1 MTLRLL
7 QHRVDDGKR
16 SVIADDGRSARI
28 LSGVGSTRELA
39 LRAIDAGE
47 TIAETVARLGAGGE
61 VNTAAEFAAGRI
73 IAPIDHEDPAHL
85 LMTGT
90 GLTHLGSA
98 DARDQ
103 MHKMSAT
110 EKQTDSMRMFLEGV
124 ERGKPAEGET
134 GCQPEWFYKG
144 DGSQL
149 VPPGQPLAMPSFA
162 QDGGEEP
169 ELAGVYLIGP
179 DGAPYRI
186 GFALANEFSDHVTE
200 RHNYLW
206 LAHSKLR
213 QASLGPELL
222 VGSPPDHVEGA
233 SRIRRNGSVVWE
245 KPFLSGEA
253 NMCHSLANLE
263 WHHFKYAQFCRP
275 GDIHVHFFGT
285 ATLSFSDD
293 FRTEP
298 GDEFEIEASPFTL
311 PLRNRLVRS
320 EQQQPAVR
328 VL

>member
-1 MTLRLL
+1 MNFRLL
-7 QHRVDDGKR
+7 QHRAEDGTR
-16 SVIADDGRSARI
+16 SVIAADAQSARTVN
-28 LSGVGSTRELA
+28 GVASTRELA
-39 LRAIDAGE
+39 LRAIDSGVSL
-47 TIAETVARLGAGGE
+47 AEMVSRLGLGGE
-61 VNTAAEFAAGRI
+61 VDPVAELAAGRI

-103 MHKMSAT
+103 MHKMSAS
-110 EKQTDSMRMFLEGV
+110 EKQTDSMRIFLEGV
-124 ERGKPAEGET
+124 ERGKPADGET

-169 ELAGVYLIGP
+169 ELAGIYLIGR

-186 GFALANEFSDHVTE
+186 GLALANEFSDHVTE

-222 VGSPPDHVEGA
+222 VGSTPDHIEGM
-233 SRIRRNGSVVWE
+233 SRIRRNGAILWE

-263 WHHFKYAQFCRP
+263 WHQFKYRQFRRP

-285 ATLSFSDD
+285 ATLSFSDG
-293 FRTEP
+293 FQTEP
-298 GDEFEIEASPFTL
+298 GDEFEIQASPFTL
-311 PLRNRLVRS
+311 PLRNQLVRS
-320 EQQQPAVR
+320 EERQPAVR